1 MQQDKH
7 SLNSHSL
14 KRLIEAA
21 LLTSTQP
28 LGLDD
33 LQRLFTEKIER
44 STLRMLLDEIRQSW
58 LQAQPA
64 ASLELVQVASGWRFQ
79 AQPDLVPHLARLAP
93 GRSPRLTRATAET
106 LAIIAYRQP
115 VTRGDIEKI
124 RGVSLGSNIIQ
135 QLLER
140 GWIDIIGHR
149 EVPGRPGLYATTRQ
163 FLDDVGLQ
171 SLDQLPPL
179 DDLMAATDLPLPDT
193 LRSSPDLF
201 DPQANRAQSATIKE
215 T

>member
-1 MQQDKH
+1 MHQDQPQNF
-7 SLNSHSL
+7 NSHAL

-21 LLTSTQP
+21 LLTSPEP

-33 LQRLFTEKIER
+33 LQRLFSEKIER

-79 AQPDLVPHLARLAP
+79 AQSDLIPHLAKLAP
-93 GRSPRLTRATAET
+93 DRSPRLTRATAET

-140 GWIDIIGHR
+140 GWIDLIGHR

-163 FLDDVGLQ
+163 FLDDLGLQ
-171 SLDQLPPL
+171 SLDQLPAL
-179 DDLMAATDLPLPDT
+179 DALMAAPDQPLPDI

-201 DPQANRAQSATIKE
+201 ARSVR
-215 T
+215 

>member
-21 LLTSTQP
+21 LLTSPQP

-93 GRSPRLTRATAET
+93 DRSPRLTRATAET

-140 GWIDIIGHR
+140 GWIDMIGHR

-179 DDLMAATDLPLPDT
+179 DNLMAAPDQPLPDI

-201 DPQANRAQSATIKE
+201 DTSAAQSAIIKE

>member
-93 GRSPRLTRATAET
+93 DRSPRLTRATAET

-135 QLLER
+135 QLMER
-140 GWIDIIGHR
+140 GWIDMIGHR

-179 DDLMAATDLPLPDT
+179 DNLMTAPDQPLPDI

-201 DPQANRAQSATIKE
+201 DTSAAQSAIIKE